1 MRLPLFTL
9 AVAVCLQVVTGCG
22 YHSCPKGRDGA
33 INVHLVP
40 HTHDD
45 VGWLKTVDQYYYGQN
60 TSIQRAGVQYIL
72 NTVVDELEK
81 NEDRRFIYV
90 ESEFFHQWWAKQ
102 NTDKQRQVRRLVE
115 QGRLEFIGGG
125 WTMNDEAAAH
135 YISIIDQMTL
145 GHRFLR
151 RTFGRCAMP
160 RVAWQIDPFGHSREQ
175 ASLFAQMDFDGLFFG
190 RLDWQEKIAREKNL
204 SMEALWVTSSSLS
217 RSASSLF
224 TGVLPNGYNP
234 PAGFCFDDTCDDQPI
249 VDEPDS
255 VDYNVPQKMKLFLE
269 HVTNQSK
276 WYASSD
282 LIMTMGSDFQYQN
295 ANPWFENLDK
305 LIRMVN
311 QKQDKVHLMYSTPS
325 CYLKA
330 LNDADRTWPTKSDD
344 FFPYSS
350 DPHSFW
356 AGYFT
361 SRPAFKRH
369 ERESSALLQV
379 RSLRFCR
386 PQLTLPLLTLS
397 LLPSR
402 SLCRHANS
410 CKFWLN

>member
-1 MRLPLFTL
+1 MRIVWFALTLWLFATIVVPIDSVRLP
-9 AVAVCLQVVTGCG
+9 APPACG
-22 YHSCPKGRDGA
+22 YSSCPKSKAGA
-33 INVHLVP
+33 INVHLVS

-45 VGWLKTVDQYYYGQN
+45 VGWLKTVDQYYYGEKN
-60 TSIQRAGVQYIL
+60 SVQRAGVQYIL
-72 NTVVDELEK
+72 NTVIDELEK
-81 NEDRRFIYV
+81 DANRRFIYV
-90 ESEFFHQWWAKQ
+90 ESEFLHQWWRKQTNAK
-102 NTDKQRQVRRLVE
+102 RAQVRKLVD

-151 RTFGRCAMP
+151 GTFGRCAIP

-190 RLDWQEKIAREKNL
+190 RLDWQEKKAREKNL
-204 SMEALWVTSSSLS
+204 SMESLWVTSSSLS
-217 RSASSLF
+217 RESSSLF

-234 PAGFCFDDTCDDQPI
+234 PSGFCFDDTCEDEPI
-249 VDEPDS
+249 VDSADS
-255 VDYNVPQKMKLFLE
+255 YDYNVPQKVKLFLE
-269 HVTNQSK
+269 HVSNQSK
-276 WYASSD
+276 WYASSN

-305 LIRMVN
+305 LISLVN
-311 QKQDKVHLMYSTPS
+311 SNQDKVNVMYSTPS

-330 LNDADRTWPTKSDD
+330 LNDADQAWPIKTDD

-361 SRPAFKRH
+361 SRPTFKRH

-379 RSLRFCR
+379 NPFDLEISN
-386 PQLTLPLLTLS
+386 LTNFFL
-397 LLPSR
+397 
-402 SLCRHANS
+402 
-410 CKFWLN
+410 FIF